1 MKCHYLVF
9 IDRIILPQ
17 ILSNYSKFAIRAV
30 TRALNIGGGGAY
42 SYIIFC
48 PINFFWKLTLKTID
62 FKRN

>member
-30 TRALNIGGGGAY
+30 TRALNIGGGVHIHISFSALLISFG
-42 SYIIFC
+42 
-48 PINFFWKLTLKTID
+48 N
-62 FKRN
+62 